1 MKKIKI
7 DRLSIFYISLII
19 ALSLITT
26 LVNLGSSKSFIGE
39 DAGVLFDFP
48 KSMYKI
54 TYFMW
59 DDLNAPGKTNISS
72 VFGFLWSNLILLLNT
87 IGLPPFFFKRLLFF
101 AFFAIS
107 GIGFFFFLRLLF
119 YIYLG
124 FKKQSLLYFAAFVG
138 SFFYMFNP
146 FTLQLMS
153 VPTIAYHLSYMLL
166 PWLFLFFIYNLQVKT
181 CFKNVV
187 VFSVIFLFIL
197 NGNPSNTV
205 LIIIFLFLYFVFFYN
220 EIKKCGNKL
229 LFFFSGSFIVV
240 SLLTSYIYL
249 PVLNNGT
256 NPYGFV
262 GSTVDLL
269 TSLKHNSTFA
279 SFFNLFRMA
288 GSTAWGNSLYYELYN
303 KNIFLLLMG
312 FLIVLLTFFP
322 LLSRF
327 ANKLKI
333 FFLTV
338 ILLSFFFAKGSHSP
352 YGNLIPTLITKMP
365 FLGMFRATYSKFI
378 YFAVFSYSVLFSFS
392 VIELYNSLKRK
403 TKRFKFFLILI
414 PFILIFY
421 NYPFFYH
428 GVVNKNFLTNIPQSY
443 LKLPNS
449 LNGDLTDFKI
459 LSLPPAPKGAGLL
472 LRWSRDNYYVGPHPD
487 MFFFDR
493 PVIDG
498 YWFIRQ
504 EFFGLTPDDSWTGAR
519 FEKQIRSI
527 LNYAPILNIKY
538 VLVHKDFVNKYSFG
552 KDNVRKIDGT
562 LKANVLKKELVK
574 IKGLKLIED
583 NSYFALYELPESYFL
598 EHIYIPNLVLP
609 LNKNKPIL
617 LDKKK
622 ALTAQKIKL
631 PKYFSHTPDL
641 EFVKINPTK
650 YQLKISKA
658 NGLFPL
664 VFSETYDKG
673 WKIYQSKTILGSW
686 FSQPIFEKDHIII
699 NGYANAWLIDPN
711 KLCQDSKCKKNAD
724 GFYDINL
731 IVEFLPQ
738 RFFYIGLFI
747 SSLTLIVCLLYL
759 IYNKTVRR

>member
-1 MKKIKI
+1 
-7 DRLSIFYISLII
+7 
-19 ALSLITT
+19 
-26 LVNLGSSKSFIGE
+26 
-39 DAGVLFDFP
+39 
-48 KSMYKI
+48 
-54 TYFMW
+54 
-59 DDLNAPGKTNISS
+59 
-72 VFGFLWSNLILLLNT
+72 
-87 IGLPPFFFKRLLFF
+87 
-101 AFFAIS
+101 
-107 GIGFFFFLRLLF
+107 
-119 YIYLG
+119 
-124 FKKQSLLYFAAFVG
+124 
-138 SFFYMFNP
+138 
-146 FTLQLMS
+146 
-153 VPTIAYHLSYMLL
+153 
-166 PWLFLFFIYNLQVKT
+166 
-181 CFKNVV
+181 
-187 VFSVIFLFIL
+187 
-197 NGNPSNTV
+197 
-205 LIIIFLFLYFVFFYN
+205 
-220 EIKKCGNKL
+220 
-229 LFFFSGSFIVV
+229 
-240 SLLTSYIYL
+240 
-249 PVLNNGT
+249 
-256 NPYGFV
+256 
-262 GSTVDLL
+262 
-269 TSLKHNSTFA
+269 
-279 SFFNLFRMA
+279 
-288 GSTAWGNSLYYELYN
+288 
-303 KNIFLLLMG
+303 
-312 FLIVLLTFFP
+312 
-322 LLSRF
+322 
-327 ANKLKI
+327 
-333 FFLTV
+333 
-338 ILLSFFFAKGSHSP
+338 
-352 YGNLIPTLITKMP
+352 
-365 FLGMFRATYSKFI
+365 
-378 YFAVFSYSVLFSFS
+378 
-392 VIELYNSLKRK
+392 
-403 TKRFKFFLILI
+403 
-414 PFILIFY
+414 
-421 NYPFFYH
+421 
-428 GVVNKNFLTNIPQSY
+428 
-443 LKLPNS
+443 
-449 LNGDLTDFKI
+449 
-459 LSLPPAPKGAGLL
+459 
-472 LRWSRDNYYVGPHPD
+472 
-487 MFFFDR
+487 
-493 PVIDG
+493 
-498 YWFIRQ
+498 
-504 EFFGLTPDDSWTGAR
+504 LTPDDSWTGAR